1 MWQQITDAA
10 KNYKK
15 TTILAFIFTMIEI
28 LSETFIPMIMA
39 TMIDDGILAKNFDN
53 IRKTGSIM
61 IALSII
67 GLIAGV
73 SAARLSAYSSTGFS
87 SVIRF
92 NLFSKI
98 QDFSYSNIDKFS
110 TGDLVTRM
118 TTDVQNVQQAYQMSM
133 RVGLRAP
140 FKLIFGFV
148 MALIINK
155 KLSLIFVIVI
165 IFLLV
170 ALSYIVY
177 HAFKIFN
184 QVFKQ
189 YGDLNQVIREN
200 IRGIRVVKSFVRED
214 YEESKFYR
222 QAKKLYD
229 LFVRAQKKTALNAPI
244 MNLASSF
251 AIIGISWLGAQ
262 SIVDGSLTP
271 GELTSFLS
279 YLSEIL
285 LGLMLL
291 SMIFVMFMMA
301 LTSAKR
307 IAEVQDEKIEIENPE
322 NPIYEVSDGSI
333 TFENVDFSFSK
344 SSDNLALSN
353 IDLQIKSGETI
364 GLIGGTGSG
373 KSALV
378 NLIPRLYDVNSG
390 NIKVGGVDVRKYDIK
405 TLRDSVSVVLQKNT
419 LFKGTIIENLRWG
432 NQEAT
437 EEECIEACKIAQA
450 SSFIEELPDGY
461 YSHVDQGGS
470 NFSGGQKQRLCI
482 ARALVKNPKIL
493 IFDDS
498 TSAVDTDTDR
508 KIQTELKKSKPEVTK
523 IIISQRI
530 SSIEKADRIIVIDN
544 GKVDAFDTHENLLE
558 TNNLYKEIYDAQS
571 EDVGD
576 FDLASPDLEV
586 AYE

>member
-15 TTILAFIFTMIEI
+15 TTILAFIFTMVEI